1 MSLIGLDLP
10 RFITIII
17 AVLIAIDVHEC
28 CHAWMASEMGD
39 PTAKQMGRVSLNP
52 IVHLDPIGTL
62 MIFITAIT
70 GFGIGWGKPVPVN
83 PYRLR
88 YGPRVGMGVVSFA
101 GPLANL
107 ATAALLAVPFRIGAS
122 VLPDFLLELLFVV
135 SMVNI
140 GLAVFNLLPLPPL
153 DGYGV
158 LMGILGSIR
167 APWAYRWSN
176 TIERYERYGPMVLML
191 IIVVGWY
198 IPSLSLFRL
207 ILYPPYFLLRRL
219 ILGV

>member
-1 MSLIGLDLP
+1 MSILGLDLP
-10 RFITIII
+10 RFVAIIV

-28 CHAWMASEMGD
+28 CHAWVASEMGD

-52 IVHLDPIGTL
+52 IVHLDPLGTL

-70 GFGIGWGKPVPVN
+70 GFGIGWGKPVPVD

-88 YGPRVGMGVVSFA
+88 YGPRVGMGIVSFA

-107 ATAALLAVPFRIGAS
+107 TAAVLLAIPFRMGMLIF
-122 VLPDFLLELLFVV
+122 PPFLLELLFIV

-167 APWAYRWSN
+167 APWAYRWSY
-176 TIERYERYGPMVLML
+176 TIARYERYGPMILLLL
-191 IIVVGWY
+191 IIANRY
-198 IPSLSLFRL
+198 IPLFSL
-207 ILYPPYFLLRRL
+207 IIYPPYLLLRRV